1 MKHSTEQAQAL
12 TGKEGLFFGK
22 ELSEQER
29 ISIGTSAMAPYL
41 GQGIANGFTNAYHSI
56 KEDGFSGIDDA
67 MEDIGTGL
75 VDAGKDY
82 VGDLYSGSKLVIN
95 APLYGI
101 NYLRDAYELH
111 QSYKD
116 YNNNNMLPQ
125 NRLKDMDIRDIIR
138 LKDKV
143 EKDNNP
149 DNDTGLDN
157 VRDEIAERNTNNDLS
172 KNITALERLQGLGQ
186 LDESQEKMLEAL
198 KGERGERVE
207 VAKQKLHVT
216 LASATEQIPSL
227 DYDLAMEGLSEMI
240 QLGVKVEKNANG
252 LELLL
257 PEMTTTGQSTTKC
270 IGHIT
275 PAEAEKMLDSLKK
288 DFFTLADMGISLLSL
303 IPSPIRLVGDG
314 YDIVTA
320 IKGEGLAGEL
330 SPIERL
336 AIAMPLI
343 GSVHIKV
350 IKNVGENGRVWL
362 KEIGNLG
369 ETITGKWDKATFDK
383 VENSMLHHV
392 AKHGKGRTLEQYTDD
407 AMKFFG
413 NNKHLGE
420 RIILKDGTPGIKIQ
434 TGTGKNKIGGYWTT
448 EGKLVTFWD

>member
-1 MKHSTEQAQAL
+1 
-12 TGKEGLFFGK
+12 
-22 ELSEQER
+22 
-29 ISIGTSAMAPYL
+29 
-41 GQGIANGFTNAYHSI
+41 
-56 KEDGFSGIDDA
+56 
-67 MEDIGTGL
+67 
-75 VDAGKDY
+75 
-82 VGDLYSGSKLVIN
+82 
-95 APLYGI
+95 
-101 NYLRDAYELH
+101 
-111 QSYKD
+111 
-116 YNNNNMLPQ
+116 
-125 NRLKDMDIRDIIR
+125 
-138 LKDKV
+138 
-143 EKDNNP
+143 
-149 DNDTGLDN
+149 
-157 VRDEIAERNTNNDLS
+157 
-172 KNITALERLQGLGQ
+172 
-186 LDESQEKMLEAL
+186 
-198 KGERGERVE
+198 
-207 VAKQKLHVT
+207 
-216 LASATEQIPSL
+216 
-227 DYDLAMEGLSEMI
+227 
-240 QLGVKVEKNANG
+240 
-252 LELLL
+252 
-257 PEMTTTGQSTTKC
+257 EMTTTGQSTTKC